1 LIDLIHPFVPKNLCN
16 EHRHQQHSN
25 NRAISTTNYNDREM
39 ATMSSS
45 SASSTLEADTKISN
59 DLVVLKEKMDLLETM
74 IDPPDASSPRLS
86 VKTDEAVRS
95 VAGYLDACGPRMIEL
110 VTACSAREGV
120 VSEAV
125 FGEVLAQNDR
135 LQNLLTDFDARLL
148 AETSASASVA
158 APSSAAEAAASTA
171 ASDLL
176 TEQFGDLL
184 LGNEDPFAE
193 AHGSTNKAGAKTT
206 GETSEDFDDTFFAA
220 APGLAPPAS
229 ASPAPSAPASALPAP
244 KDPFDDFFAERTDQ
258 H

>member
-1 LIDLIHPFVPKNLCN
+1 
-16 EHRHQQHSN
+16 
-25 NRAISTTNYNDREM
+25 M

-45 SASSTLEADTKISN
+45 SASSTLQADTKIST

-74 IDPPDASSPRLS
+74 INPPDASSPRLS
-86 VKTDEAVRS
+86 VKTDDAVRS

-135 LQNLLTDFDARLL
+135 LQNLLTDFDTRLL
-148 AETSASASVA
+148 TETSASTSVA
-158 APSSAAEAAASTA
+158 ASSSAAEVEEAAASTA

-176 TEQFGDLL
+176 MEQFGDLL

-193 AHGSTNKAGAKTT
+193 AHGSSDKAGAKTT
-206 GETSEDFDDTFFAA
+206 GETSEDFDDTFFAT
-220 APGLAPPAS
+220 APASVPSASAPPAS
-229 ASPAPSAPASALPAP
+229 APPAPSAPPAAQ
-244 KDPFDDFFAERTDQ
+244 DPFDDFFAERTDQ